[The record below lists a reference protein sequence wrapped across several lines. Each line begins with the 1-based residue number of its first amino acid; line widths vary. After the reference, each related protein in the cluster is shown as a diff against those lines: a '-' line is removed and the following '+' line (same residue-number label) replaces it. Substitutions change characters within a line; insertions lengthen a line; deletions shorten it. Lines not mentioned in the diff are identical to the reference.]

1 MGGEEG
7 GHGLELPR
15 PLDVA
20 LAGVEAGGDEG
31 GREEEGEELPHASW
45 HHRLACNET
54 QVKLLWLFNKV
65 FLLFNKFRLLS
76 WNYFCVSAINLS
88 I

>member
-31 GREEEGEELPHASW
+31 GREEEGEQLPHAS
-45 HHRLACNET
+45 
-54 QVKLLWLFNKV
+54 
-65 FLLFNKFRLLS
+65 
-76 WNYFCVSAINLS
+76 
-88 I
+88 